1 MDRVATKEYELLIDG
16 KWRPAEGGQCFEV
29 ENPTTGETVA
39 RTTMPTSGSE

>member
-39 RTTMPTSGSE
+39 RMANAGTGAM